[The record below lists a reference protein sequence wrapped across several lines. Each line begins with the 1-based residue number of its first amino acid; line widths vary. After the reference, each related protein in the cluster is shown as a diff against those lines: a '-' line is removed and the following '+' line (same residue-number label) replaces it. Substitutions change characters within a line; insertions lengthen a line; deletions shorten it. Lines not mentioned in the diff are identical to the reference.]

1 MSNYEN
7 EKGKKEKNSYE
18 PDYYTTGMLM
28 EGTLSSMPTKD
39 NVAGSSISSA
49 EAEISNVAAD
59 APKVDLSSVQE
70 GANLNVEPPV
80 EIEPS
85 LLENVVD
92 AVKHTAEVVSG
103 VAEKVGDGLSSAAE
117 AIGDILDG
125 LSL

>member
-1 MSNYEN
+1 MTNYEN
-7 EKGKKEKNSYE
+7 EKEKKEKNSYE

-28 EGTLSSMPTKD
+28 EGVLSSTPTKD
-39 NVAGSSISSA
+39 NVAGSSISNA
-49 EAEISNVAAD
+49 EAEISNASAD
-59 APKVDLSSVQE
+59 APKVDLSSVQD